1 MFLFPVVIV
10 SFTLYR
16 GMNLVETMG
25 KGPDFFGL
33 SHPVVQNLIQSCPGA
48 KKCEGYKWIKFE
60 VNKEAGTETMTTE
73 SEDPTV
79 SFTALKS
86 RIQG

>member
-1 MFLFPVVIV
+1 
-10 SFTLYR
+10 
-16 GMNLVETMG
+16 MG

-48 KKCEGYKWIKFE
+48 KKCDGYKWIKFE
-60 VNKEAGTETMTTE
+60 VNKDAVSDNLTTE
-73 SEDPTV
+73 SEDPSV

>member
-1 MFLFPVVIV
+1 MD
-10 SFTLYR
+10 
-16 GMNLVETMG
+16 LVETMG

-60 VNKEAGTETMTTE
+60 VSKDVGTDRVVTE
-73 SEDPTV
+73 SEDPSV

-86 RIQG
+86 RIQGWWFSTLCRK

>member
-1 MFLFPVVIV
+1 M
-10 SFTLYR
+10 
-16 GMNLVETMG
+16 VETMG

-60 VNKEAGTETMTTE
+60 VNKDIGTDSID

-79 SFTALKS
+79 SFTALKT
-86 RIQG
+86 RIQGNMSKATESSL